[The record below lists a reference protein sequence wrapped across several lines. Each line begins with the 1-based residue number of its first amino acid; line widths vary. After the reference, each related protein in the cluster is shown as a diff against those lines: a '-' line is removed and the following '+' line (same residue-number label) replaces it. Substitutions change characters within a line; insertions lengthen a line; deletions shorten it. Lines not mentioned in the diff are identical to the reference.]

1 MPIFHRTA
9 FGLVASATHPMLK
22 YQGSIPSLLGELWK
36 TFYGY
41 KMSNLTS
48 EVQEKNMMDLIADT
62 YSSTT
67 SKCWAG
73 PLARRGRCGLQAH
86 FTGHKCFEWKKCWCG
101 SEISTKN
108 QENQWKIRNITN
120 KSAKKWT
127 NEKLDR
133 QDFDATFRVAPP
145 SNTWYFGDFSPIYP
159 DISNLG

>member
-9 FGLVASATHPMLK
+9 FGLVVSATHPMLK
-22 YQGSIPSLLGELWK
+22 YQGSIPSHLGELWK

-48 EVQEKNMMDLIADT
+48 EVQEKNMMDLIANT

-67 SKCWAG
+67 TKCWAG
-73 PLARRGRCGLQAH
+73 PLARHGRRGLQAH

-120 KSAKKWT
+120 KSAKKWKQT
-127 NEKLDR
+127 KNWTGKISMPHFVLH
-133 QDFDATFRVAPP
+133 P